1 MEWLKILEHDNMMQ
15 ALGSVLLVAALW
27 VITWLMRRL
36 VTRFGKRMK
45 YPVGRI
51 YQISFAIK
59 IAAVFIG
66 IVLLSSIWGFSE
78 QGFLVF
84 ASSILALV
92 GVALFAVW
100 SVLSNITAAMVLF
113 FHAPFHVGDRIRVL
127 DVDNTVTGRVQHMG
141 IFFITLRD
149 GDGNEYTLPN
159 NFLMQRTVIRMVP
172 GKEAPVD
179 RKHCKV
185 PD

>member
-1 MEWLKILEHDNMMQ
+1 MEWLALLKHDNMVHII
-15 ALGSVLLVAALW
+15 GSVVVVLALW
-27 VITWLMRRL
+27 VVASILRRL
-36 VTRFGKRMK
+36 VTRFGKRMN
-45 YPVGRI
+45 YPVGRV

-59 IAAVFIG
+59 IAAVLVG
-66 IVLLSSIWGFSE
+66 MVLLSSIWGFSD

-100 SVLSNITAAMVLF
+100 SVLSNVTAAMVLF

-127 DVDNTVTGRVQHMG
+127 DGDNTVTGRVFHMG
-141 IFFITLRD
+141 VFFISLRD
-149 GDGNEYTLPN
+149 EDGNEFTMPN
-159 NFLMQRTVIRMVP
+159 NFLMQRTVIRLVP
-172 GKEAPVD
+172 GKEVPVD
-179 RKHCKV
+179 KKHCKA